1 MTLGRSRTSKY
12 AVYNGLVK
20 ERRKICR
27 ILFGTYIAEKI
38 LGRQR
43 RRCNDN
49 MQLDLRETG
58 CENGKWMYYL
68 RMLFREIGCENG
80 KRMYYLRML
89 SREMGCENGKWMYY
103 LRMLSREMGCENGK

>member
-12 AVYNGLVK
+12 AVYNRLDN
-20 ERRKICR
+20 ERLRKICR
-27 ILFGTYIAEKI
+27 ILFGTNIAVKI

-68 RMLFREIGCENG
+68 RMLFRE
-80 KRMYYLRML
+80 
-89 SREMGCENGKWMYY
+89 MGCENGKWMYMYY
-103 LRMLSREMGCENGK
+103 LRVFSSFGF